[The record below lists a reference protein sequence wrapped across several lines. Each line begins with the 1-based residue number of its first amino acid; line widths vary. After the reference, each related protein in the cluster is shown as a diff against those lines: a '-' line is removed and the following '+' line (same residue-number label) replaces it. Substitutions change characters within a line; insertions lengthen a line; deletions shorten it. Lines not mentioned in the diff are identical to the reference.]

1 MPLSGFAYTPWGRD
15 WLSRGPRN
23 IKNDRRVYSVNK
35 GKYVKMFSLL
45 MSVVLLATACSSGNK
60 SNNAQSPEAATPSST
75 ASPTAN
81 PATTEPGAQEDPLK
95 GTLNISLRG
104 QSAEVWGKVAASYEA
119 LHPNVKVTVDMKPAE
134 GYRDWL
140 QAQYA
145 AGEPEADF
153 VQANENADLTEA
165 QKFVDFKPWLE
176 KANPYTG
183 KPWKDSFNLAGMG
196 INLEDPKL
204 DVIQSLSYESVQI
217 LWMYNKEIF
226 AKAGITDTPK
236 TFNELIDIYKKL
248 QESSVTPFAIGA
260 NALSLW
266 SGQAGWLMRI
276 YPDQYFRDYIE
287 LVRSQPEDYT
297 YLPDIDDNWKFD
309 STDSYNDA
317 KVNVSTN
324 ELRMLKAVKD
334 KTGPYKLE
342 GNPAWRE
349 VFENLRTLFGYAP
362 EGFLGMTEDQAYKLF
377 LTGKAATM
385 VALPSSYWQL
395 PKDFAEA
402 QATDGTAGIKPFD
415 FGYFGMPSM
424 EGPNVQ
430 APARTIHI
438 YTGAYGFVKKD
449 AEQTALDMDFM
460 MYLTSPQGYKV
471 YLEAVQNSK
480 DASLSGAPLL
490 NDIELPEEMKK
501 AFSSFEAIGNSE
513 GLPSPGNVLSR
524 GLYDYQPSVQ
534 SFVGLISKYFY
545 NKITVDE
552 FLTQYQADID
562 KKFPEMMKQ
571 YKKEMSDLDNPERKP
586 PTRE

>member
-1 MPLSGFAYTPWGRD
+1 MQHGQKAK
-15 WLSRGPRN
+15 WLSVLAG
-23 IKNDRRVYSVNK
+23 SA
-35 GKYVKMFSLL
+35 LL
-45 MSVVLLATACSSGNK
+45 VSACSNGNEGK
-60 SNNAQSPEAATPSST
+60 GAANASPSASPEAT
-75 ASPTAN
+75 ASQSSQASPQTQ
-81 PATTEPGAQEDPLK
+81 PADTLK
-95 GTLNISLRG
+95 GNIRISLRG

-119 LHPNVKVTVDMKPAE
+119 LHPGVKVNVDIKPAE

-145 AGEPEADF
+145 AGVPEADF
-153 VQANENADLTEA
+153 VQTNENADLTEA

-176 KANPYTG
+176 KENPYTN
-183 KPWKDSFNLAGMG
+183 KAWKDSFNLAGMG

-217 LWMYNKEIF
+217 LWMYNKELF
-226 AKAGITDTPK
+226 AKAGITETPK

-248 QESSVTPFAIGA
+248 QASGITPFAIGA

-276 YPDQYFRDYIE
+276 YPDQYFRNYIE
-287 LVRSQPEDYT
+287 LVRSQPQDYT
-297 YLPDIDDNWKFD
+297 YLPDIDDKWSYD
-309 STDSYNDA
+309 AADSYNDA

-334 KTGPYKLE
+334 HTGPYKLE

-395 PKDFAEA
+395 PKDFADA
-402 QATDGTAGIKPFD
+402 QSTSDKAGIKPFE

-490 NDIELPEEMKK
+490 NDIELPDEMKK

-586 PTRE
+586 PVRE

>member
-1 MPLSGFAYTPWGRD
+1 M
-15 WLSRGPRN
+15 
-23 IKNDRRVYSVNK
+23 KK
-35 GKYVKMFSLL
+35 QKMITMVSLL
-45 MSVVLLATACSSGNK
+45 LSLVLVVTACAGGNENNRPQNSGNPTSGTTPDGAK
-60 SNNAQSPEAATPSST
+60 NNSD
-75 ASPTAN
+75 
-81 PATTEPGAQEDPLK
+81 PGAEADTLQ
-95 GTLNISLRG
+95 GTINISLRG

-119 LHPNVKVTVDMKPAE
+119 LHPNVKVNVDMKPAE

-153 VQANENADLTEA
+153 VQTNENADLTEA

-176 KANPYTG
+176 RENPYTG
-183 KPWKDSFNLAGMG
+183 KQWKESFNLAGMG

-204 DVIQSLSYESVQI
+204 DNIQSLSYESVQI

-226 AKAGITDTPK
+226 EAAGITEVPK
-236 TFNELIDIYKKL
+236 TFNELIDIYKQL
-248 QESSVTPFAIGA
+248 QEDGVTPFAIGA

-276 YPDQYFRDYIE
+276 YPDQYFRDYINT
-287 LVRSQPEDYT
+287 VRSQPQDYT
-297 YLPDIDDNWKFD
+297 YLPEIDDVWSYD
-309 STDSYNDA
+309 VADSYNDA

-334 KTGPYKLE
+334 KEGPYKLE

-349 VFENLRTLFGYAP
+349 VFENLRTLFSYAP

-402 QATDGTAGIKPFD
+402 QATEDTAGIKPFE

-424 EGPNVQ
+424 EGAHVQ

-449 AEQTALDMDFM
+449 AEQTALNMDFM

-480 DASLSGAPLL
+480 DASLNGAPLL
-490 NDIELPEEMKK
+490 NDIELPDEMKK

-513 GLPSPGNVLSR
+513 GFPSPGNVLSR

-534 SFVGLISKYFY
+534 SYVGLISKYFY
-545 NKITVDE
+545 NQITVDE
-552 FLTQYQADID
+552 FLAEYQADID
-562 KKFPEMMKQ
+562 KKFPDMMKA

-586 PTRE
+586 PVRE